1 MVIGRAAEQAG
12 AVLRWK
18 KIVLRNKWQTVELQ
32 NPTYSQMLCFS
43 VQKGPGQKDMPDV
56 IIGGPTVGDYGYGT
70 PVFAVEFIFKFLQRW
85 GAIAI
90 QQVID
95 PFVGR
100 GTTLA
105 MAEKY
110 GFSPVGIDNDRY
122 QCEKA
127 RELTV
132 KQLESYRCE

>member
-1 MVIGRAAEQAG
+1 
-12 AVLRWK
+12 
-18 KIVLRNKWQTVELQ
+18 
-32 NPTYSQMLCFS
+32 
-43 VQKGPGQKDMPDV
+43 MPCKNCCDN
-56 IIGGPTVGDYGYGT
+56 GYGYGT
-70 PVFAVEFIFKFLQRW
+70 PVFAVGFIFKFLQRW
-85 GAIAI
+85 GATAI

-110 GFSPVGIDNDRY
+110 GFSSVGIDNDRY

-132 KQLESYRCE
+132 KQLESYLCE